1 MGRERWLASLCGERE
16 RNQNGLGE
24 MASKPAW
31 GKREKKGKSGP
42 GGENWLG
49 KHFVISKSLVLI
61 LDLI

>member
-1 MGRERWLASLCGERE
+1 MGWERWLASLRGERE
-16 RNQNGLGE
+16 R
-24 MASKPAW
+24 
-31 GKREKKGKSGP
+31 KKGKSGP